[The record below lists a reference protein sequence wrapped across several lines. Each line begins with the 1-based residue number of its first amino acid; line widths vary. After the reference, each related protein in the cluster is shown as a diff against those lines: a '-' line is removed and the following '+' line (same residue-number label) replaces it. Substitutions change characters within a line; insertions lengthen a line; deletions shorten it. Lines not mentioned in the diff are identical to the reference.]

1 MKLDRLIGK
10 RIILFTKKNY
20 RFCGEVRDFDGKF
33 LEIFDDIKKK
43 SKMIH
48 VDNIVEFEIDDKL
61 QASSPP
67 QQNIKAKNALDN
79 EPKFW

>member
-20 RFCGEVRDFDGKF
+20 RFQGEVKDFDGTF
-33 LEIFDDIKKK
+33 LEIFDDIKQK

-48 VDNIVEFEIDDKL
+48 VDNIVEFEVDEKPL
-61 QASSPP
+61 QSPED
-67 QQNIKAKNALDN
+67 IKEELRDIS
-79 EPKFW
+79 W

>member
-20 RFCGEVRDFDGKF
+20 RFQGEVRDFDGTF
-33 LEIFDDIKKK
+33 LEIFDDIKQK

-48 VDNIVEFEIDDKL
+48 VDNIVEFEIDDKPL
-61 QASSPP
+61 SPP
-67 QQNIKAKNALDN
+67 QNIKEEYKDIT
-79 EPKFW
+79 W

>member
-20 RFCGEVRDFDGKF
+20 RFQGEVKDFDGKF
-33 LEIFDDIKKK
+33 VEIFDDIKQK

-48 VDNIVEFEIDDKL
+48 VDNIVEFEVDDAYVN
-61 QASSPP
+61 QR
-67 QQNIKAKNALDN
+67 QQNIKEEKTSNI
-79 EPKFW
+79 EPKLW

>member
-20 RFCGEVRDFDGKF
+20 RFQGEVKDFDGTF
-33 LEIFDDIKKK
+33 LEIFDDIKQK

-48 VDNIVEFEIDDKL
+48 VDNIVEFEIDDR
-61 QASSPP
+61 PIP
-67 QQNIKAKNALDN
+67 QNIKEDN
-79 EPKFW
+79 PKFW

>member
-20 RFCGEVRDFDGKF
+20 RFQGEVKDFDGKF
-33 LEIFDDIKKK
+33 VEIFDDIKQK

-48 VDNIVEFEIDDKL
+48 VDNIVEFEIDDRV
-61 QASSPP
+61 P
-67 QQNIKAKNALDN
+67 QNIKEIDN
-79 EPKFW
+79 SHIADKTTFW

>member
-20 RFCGEVRDFDGKF
+20 RFQGEVKDFDGKF
-33 LEIFDDIKKK
+33 LEIFDDIKQK

-48 VDNIVEFEIDDKL
+48 VDNIVEFEIDDRL
-61 QASSPP
+61 P
-67 QQNIKAKNALDN
+67 QNIKKEDT
-79 EPKFW
+79 KISW

>member
-20 RFCGEVRDFDGKF
+20 RFQGEVKDFDGKF
-33 LEIFDDIKKK
+33 VEIFDDIKHK

-48 VDNIVEFEIDDKL
+48 IDNILEFEIDEL
-61 QASSPP
+61 I
-67 QQNIKAKNALDN
+67 N
-79 EPKFW
+79 

>member
-1 MKLDRLIGK
+1 MKLDKLIGK

-20 RFCGEVRDFDGKF
+20 RFQGEVIDYDGKF

-48 VDNIVEFEIDDKL
+48 VDNILEFEVDEKVYKD
-61 QASSPP
+61 
-67 QQNIKAKNALDN
+67 
-79 EPKFW
+79 

>member
-20 RFCGEVRDFDGKF
+20 RFQGEVKDWDGTF
-33 LEIFDDIKKK
+33 LEIFDDIKQK

-48 VDNIVEFEIDDKL
+48 VDNIVEFEIDDNDTK
-61 QASSPP
+61 QR
-67 QQNIKAKNALDN
+67 QQRPKNIKEGDN
-79 EPKFW
+79 SNFW

>member
-20 RFCGEVRDFDGKF
+20 RFQGEVKDFDGKF
-33 LEIFDDIKKK
+33 VEIFDDIKQK

-48 VDNIVEFEIDDKL
+48 VDNIVEFEIDED
-61 QASSPP
+61 PP
-67 QQNIKAKNALDN
+67 QNLKKEEFRDIT
-79 EPKFW
+79 W

>member
-1 MKLDRLIGK
+1 MKLDKLIGK

-20 RFCGEVRDFDGKF
+20 RFQGEVIDFDGKF

-48 VDNIVEFEIDDKL
+48 VDNILEFEVDE
-61 QASSPP
+61 
-67 QQNIKAKNALDN
+67 KNL
-79 EPKFW
+79 

>member
-1 MKLDRLIGK
+1 MKLDKLIGK

-20 RFCGEVRDFDGKF
+20 RFQGEVIDFDGKF

-48 VDNIVEFEIDDKL
+48 VDNILEFEVDEK
-61 QASSPP
+61 
-67 QQNIKAKNALDN
+67 
-79 EPKFW
+79 

>member
-20 RFCGEVRDFDGKF
+20 RFQGQVIDYDGKF
-33 LEIFDDIKKK
+33 LEIFDDIKQK

-48 VDNIVEFEIDDKL
+48 VDNILEFEIDEKKEDGIIR
-61 QASSPP
+61 SP
-67 QQNIKAKNALDN
+67 QL
-79 EPKFW
+79 

>member
-20 RFCGEVRDFDGKF
+20 RFQGKIIDYDGKF
-33 LEIFDDIKKK
+33 LEIFDDIKQK

-48 VDNIVEFEIDDKL
+48 VDNIDEFEIDEVPEQL
-61 QASSPP
+61 P
-67 QQNIKAKNALDN
+67 QNIKKEDT
-79 EPKFW
+79 KFW

>member
-20 RFCGEVRDFDGKF
+20 RFQGEVKDFDGKF
-33 LEIFDDIKKK
+33 VEIFDDIKQK

-48 VDNIVEFEIDDKL
+48 VDNIVEFEVDDSYINTKP
-61 QASSPP
+61 QIIKKEDSS
-67 QQNIKAKNALDN
+67 AK

>member
-20 RFCGEVRDFDGKF
+20 RFQGEVKDFDGKF
-33 LEIFDDIKKK
+33 VEIFDDIKQK

-48 VDNIVEFEIDDKL
+48 IDNIVEFEIDDR
-61 QASSPP
+61 PP
-67 QQNIKAKNALDN
+67 KDIKEEEYKDIS
-79 EPKFW
+79 W